1 MSEIDAPHPAIAAID
16 RGGVIAIIRGEFRHT
31 IDVIV
36 KQLIAGGVRAIEVS
50 LTSPHAFEQIE
61 RAALVAGS
69 RAVIG
74 AGTVMTAAEVVEA
87 SRRGC
92 AFIVSP
98 IVDESVIRRATEH
111 GLIAVPGAATP
122 TEIIQAMRF
131 GAAAVKLF
139 PADVL
144 EPEFV
149 KAVRAPFP
157 AVRLVPTGGVTL
169 DRAIRYRAAG
179 AWAVGVGSPLV
190 TTPLD
195 AATLGSRAAAFV
207 AAMRPPEE

>member
-1 MSEIDAPHPAIAAID
+1 MSEIDAPHPVIAAID

-74 AGTVMTAAEVVEA
+74 AGTVMTAADVIEA

-92 AFIVSP
+92 AFVVSP
-98 IVDESVIRRATEH
+98 IVDEAVIRRATEH
-111 GLIAVPGAATP
+111 GLTAVPGAATP
-122 TEIIQAMRF
+122 TEIIQAVRF
-131 GAAAVKLF
+131 GAPAVKLF

-144 EPEFV
+144 GPEFV